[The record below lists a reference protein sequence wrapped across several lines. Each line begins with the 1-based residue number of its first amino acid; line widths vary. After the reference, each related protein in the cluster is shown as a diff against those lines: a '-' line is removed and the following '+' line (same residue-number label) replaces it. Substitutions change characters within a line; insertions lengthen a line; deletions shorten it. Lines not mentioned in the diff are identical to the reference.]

1 MRLFSRIASLLI
13 VLSLLGIS
21 LALAMDDITED
32 MADRIQ
38 ARYEA
43 IRSFKTD
50 FVQVQTRAVIGIS
63 TESRGEIWYRNPSL
77 VRWETREPEEA
88 KETIVVGPETVWD
101 YIADLDTATKMPLPQ
116 MLNSKTLLRFISG
129 QANLKEDFRVESVW
143 DGDERLKEHWKD
155 SGLVLLRLVPHQ
167 PEAGMMLAYLGVE
180 PETFVLRRIMTVDY
194 QGNANEI
201 HLTTL
206 QLDVDVP
213 DATFEFTPPEG
224 AMVQD
229 NTQPEPGQEGGVQ

>member
-1 MRLFSRIASLLI
+1 
-13 VLSLLGIS
+13 
-21 LALAMDDITED
+21 
-32 MADRIQ
+32 
-38 ARYEA
+38 
-43 IRSFKTD
+43 
-50 FVQVQTRAVIGIS
+50 
-63 TESRGEIWYRNPSL
+63 
-77 VRWETREPEEA
+77 
-88 KETIVVGPETVWD
+88 
-101 YIADLDTATKMPLPQ
+101 
-116 MLNSKTLLRFISG
+116 
-129 QANLKEDFRVESVW
+129 
-143 DGDERLKEHWKD
+143 
-155 SGLVLLRLVPHQ
+155 
-167 PEAGMMLAYLGVE
+167 VE